1 MTEADRA
8 VLAQDLGEPTITVLD
23 TPEALSAEAA
33 VRIARVLTAAV
44 ERSGI
49 AHWATT
55 GGSSAVGIYESL
67 ARPPLRGAVPWRDI
81 HIWWG
86 DDRFVPRDHPLSN
99 VRLADQ
105 LLFRIDAFSGESGTG
120 VAGIDVEDGSQP
132 GIEMPAANVHP
143 WPCTE
148 TLASNGTAAAC
159 AGRYVDEVGSVVPL
173 EDGWPVFDLVILGVG
188 PDGHILSVF
197 PDSPAIA
204 SLDLALGIP
213 APTHVE
219 PHVPRVTFNPRIL
232 DTARDILVITA
243 GGSKAD
249 LLANVLGPER
259 NPRRWP
265 VQLARRSGATWLLDA
280 AAAGQLPDRSAG
292 GSAAGSAGGSARDV
306 RP

>member
-1 MTEADRA
+1 VTEERVNTATVTDP
-8 VLAQDLGEPTITVLD
+8 GEPTLVVREDAASL
-23 TPEALSAEAA
+23 AAEAA
-33 VRIARVLTAAV
+33 HRIGRALSAAV
-44 ERSGI
+44 ERAGV

-55 GGSSAVGIYESL
+55 GGSSAVGIYEAL
-67 ARPPLRGAVPWRDI
+67 ARPPLRDAVPWDRI

-105 LLFRIDAFSGESGTG
+105 LLFRVDAFSGESGTG

-132 GIEMPAANVHP
+132 GIVMPVENVHP

-148 TLASNGTAAAC
+148 TLARAGTAAEC
-159 AGRYVDEVGSVVPL
+159 AGRYVEEVGRGVPL
-173 EDGWPVFDLVILGVG
+173 AEGWPIFDLVILGVG

-197 PDSPAIA
+197 PDSPAIG
-204 SLDLALGIP
+204 SNDVALGIP

-232 DTARDILVITA
+232 ETASEVFVITA
-243 GGSKAD
+243 GEGKAA
-249 LLANVLGPER
+249 LLADALGGVR
-259 NPRRWP
+259 DPRRWP
-265 VQLARRSGATWLLDA
+265 VQLGRRAGATWLLDA
-280 AAAGQLPDRSAG
+280 
-292 GSAAGSAGGSARDV
+292 SAARLLPGQPE